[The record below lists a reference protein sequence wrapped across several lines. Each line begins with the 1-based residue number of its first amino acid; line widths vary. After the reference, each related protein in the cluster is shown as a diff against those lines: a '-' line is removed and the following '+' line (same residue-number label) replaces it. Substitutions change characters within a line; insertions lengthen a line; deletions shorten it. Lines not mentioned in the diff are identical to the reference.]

1 MTEKIKVSDYIV
13 KRLQNLG
20 ITDVFGLP
28 GDYNFNILDAV
39 IKNEGTNWIN
49 CTNELNAAYAADGY
63 ARIKGYGA
71 VVTTF
76 GVGELS
82 AINGI
87 AGAYSENVPVI
98 KITGVPK
105 TSLIKEKALIHHNF
119 SEPDYYA
126 FEKIYANVT
135 TASAFLTFE
144 NAKSEIDRVFDMF
157 VKLKKPVYI
166 ALPVDVCDY
175 LIDDT
180 IPETIVKSNSDSLK
194 AASDRIIELLNTS
207 KNPLIITDYLMKRFR
222 LQRELNAFVQ
232 KFNIKVT
239 SMIMGKGLIEED
251 LSQFIGI
258 NYAQLGNEDFR
269 QIYENADLMLCFGT
283 LFSDL
288 NTLGFIVKPDNR
300 FKIEL
305 QANCA
310 TVEGRIYKDVWLND
324 LMDVLLNSDAI
335 IKKPAPE
342 NVFKGYQGIETSIAP
357 IKTDDIFP
365 LVQNFL
371 KENDTVVVETGIISA
386 SCANMKLKTSSNYI
400 CQTMWG
406 SIGWA
411 TPAAFGAYM
420 ADRSKRLILLTG
432 EGSHQLT
439 IQELANFFKYDV
451 NPVIFVLNNNGY
463 TIERIL
469 SNDPD
474 DEFNNI
480 TKWNYSKVL
489 ELFGDGLPSKYF
501 KVTTSNELKEA
512 LSDID
517 TKDFDKMCYVEIFT
531 DKMDI
536 PKALAMVKECIKNA
550 KSCL

>member
-157 VKLKKPVYI
+157 IKLKKPVYI

-305 QANCA
+305 QANYA
-310 TVEGRIYKDVWLND
+310 VVEGRVYKDVWSND

-342 NVFKGYQGIETSIAP
+342 NVFKGYKDIETSIAP

-439 IQELANFFKYDV
+439 IQEIANFFKYGV
-451 NPVIFVLNNNGY
+451 KPVIFVLNNNGY

-550 KSCL
+550 KSC

>member
-39 IKNEGTNWIN
+39 IRNKSVNWVN
-49 CTNELNAAYAADGY
+49 CTNELNAAYVADGY
-63 ARIKGYGA
+63 ARIKGCGA

-105 TSLIKEKALIHHNF
+105 TALINEKALIHHNF
-119 SEPDYYA
+119 SEPDYYV

-135 TASAFLTFE
+135 TASAFLTTE

-157 VKLKKPVYI
+157 IKLKKPVYI

-175 LIDDT
+175 LIDGI
-180 IPETIVKSNSDSLK
+180 IPETIVKSNPDNLK
-194 AASDRIIELLNTS
+194 AAADRIIELLNAS
-207 KNPLIITDYLMKRFR
+207 KNPLIIIDYLMKRFC
-222 LQRELNAFVQ
+222 LQKELNDFVQ

-251 LSQFIGI
+251 LSHFIGI
-258 NYAQLGNEDFR
+258 NYAQLGNEEFR

-305 QANCA
+305 QANYA
-310 TVEGRIYKDVWLND
+310 TVEGRVYKDVWLND
-324 LMDVLLNSDAI
+324 LMDVLLNSYAI

-342 NVFKGYQGIETSIAP
+342 NIFKGYKDIETSTAP

-371 KENDTVVVETGIISA
+371 KENDTIVVETGIIST

-439 IQELANFFKYDV
+439 IQEVANLFKYDV
-451 NPVIFVLNNNGY
+451 KPVIFVLNNKGY

-469 SNDPD
+469 SNNPD

-480 TKWNYSKVL
+480 TKWNYSKAL

-512 LSDID
+512 LLDINS
-517 TKDFDKMCYVEIFT
+517 KDFDKLCYVEIFT

-536 PKALAMVKECIKNA
+536 PKTFAMAKECIKNA
-550 KSCL
+550 KSC

>member
-1 MTEKIKVSDYIV
+1 MKIKVSDYLV
-13 KRLQNLG
+13 RRLTELG

-157 VKLKKPVYI
+157 IKLKKPVYI

-251 LSQFIGI
+251 LSQFIGV
-258 NYAQLGNEDFR
+258 NYAQFGNDEFR
-269 QIYENADLMLCFGT
+269 QIYENSDLILCFGT

-439 IQELANFFKYDV
+439 IQELANFFKYGV
-451 NPVIFVLNNNGY
+451 KPVIFVLNNNGY

-512 LSDID
+512 LSDINS
-517 TKDFDKMCYVEIFT
+517 KDFDKMCYVEIFT

-550 KSCL
+550 KSC

>member
-439 IQELANFFKYDV
+439 IQELANFFKYGV
-451 NPVIFVLNNNGY
+451 KPVIFVLNNNGY

-517 TKDFDKMCYVEIFT
+517 TKDFDKLCYVEIFT

-550 KSCL
+550 KSC

>member
-400 CQTMWG
+400 CQTMWE
-406 SIGWA
+406 IGRA
-411 TPAAFGAYM
+411 
-420 ADRSKRLILLTG
+420 
-432 EGSHQLT
+432 H
-439 IQELANFFKYDV
+439 V
-451 NPVIFVLNNNGY
+451 
-463 TIERIL
+463 
-469 SNDPD
+469 
-474 DEFNNI
+474 
-480 TKWNYSKVL
+480 
-489 ELFGDGLPSKYF
+489 
-501 KVTTSNELKEA
+501 
-512 LSDID
+512 
-517 TKDFDKMCYVEIFT
+517 
-531 DKMDI
+531 
-536 PKALAMVKECIKNA
+536 
-550 KSCL
+550 

>member
-39 IKNEGTNWIN
+39 IRNKSVNWVN
-49 CTNELNAAYAADGY
+49 CTNELNAAYVADGY
-63 ARIKGYGA
+63 ARIKGCGA

-105 TSLIKEKALIHHNF
+105 TALINEKALIHHNF
-119 SEPDYYA
+119 SEPDYYV

-135 TASAFLTFE
+135 TASAFLTTE

-157 VKLKKPVYI
+157 IKLKKPVYI

-175 LIDDT
+175 LIDGI
-180 IPETIVKSNSDSLK
+180 IPETIVKSNPDNLK
-194 AASDRIIELLNTS
+194 AAADRIIELLNAS
-207 KNPLIITDYLMKRFR
+207 KNPLIIIDYLMKRFC
-222 LQRELNAFVQ
+222 LQKELNDFVQ

-251 LSQFIGI
+251 LSHFIGI
-258 NYAQLGNEDFR
+258 NYAQLGNEEFR

-305 QANCA
+305 QANYA
-310 TVEGRIYKDVWLND
+310 TVEGRVYKDVWLND

-342 NVFKGYQGIETSIAP
+342 NIFKGYKDIETSTAP

-371 KENDTVVVETGIISA
+371 KENDTIVVETGIIST

-439 IQELANFFKYDV
+439 IQEVANLFKYDV
-451 NPVIFVLNNNGY
+451 KPVIFVLNNKGY

-469 SNDPD
+469 SNNPD

-480 TKWNYSKVL
+480 TKWNYSKAL

-512 LSDID
+512 LLDINS
-517 TKDFDKMCYVEIFT
+517 KDFDKLCYVEIFT

-536 PKALAMVKECIKNA
+536 PKTFAMAKECIKNA
-550 KSCL
+550 KSC

>member
-1 MTEKIKVSDYIV
+1 MKIKVSDYLV
-13 KRLQNLG
+13 RRLTELG

-135 TASAFLTFE
+135 TASAFLTFD

-157 VKLKKPVYI
+157 IKLKKPVYI

-305 QANCA
+305 QANYA
-310 TVEGRIYKDVWLND
+310 VVEGRIYKDVWLND

-342 NVFKGYQGIETSIAP
+342 NVFKGYQGIETSAAP

-439 IQELANFFKYDV
+439 IQEIANFFKYGV
-451 NPVIFVLNNNGY
+451 KPVIFVLNNNGY

-517 TKDFDKMCYVEIFT
+517 TKDFDKLCYVEIFT

-550 KSCL
+550 KSC

>member
-157 VKLKKPVYI
+157 IKLKKPVYI

-180 IPETIVKSNSDSLK
+180 IPETIIKSNSDSLK

-251 LSQFIGI
+251 LSQFIGV

-305 QANCA
+305 QANYA
-310 TVEGRIYKDVWLND
+310 VVEGRIYKDVWLND

-342 NVFKGYQGIETSIAP
+342 NVFKGYKDIETSIAP

-439 IQELANFFKYDV
+439 IQELANFFKYGV
-451 NPVIFVLNNNGY
+451 KPVIFVLNNNGY

-536 PKALAMVKECIKNA
+536 PKTLAMVKECIKNA
-550 KSCL
+550 KSC